1 MNYTKKLIEYVEN
14 SGWVKIERK
23 RKDVAV
29 YQKKV
34 ITDGGENMY
43 QINIPLEKELLDY
56 QESMKEEF

>member
-43 QINIPLEKELLDY
+43 QINI
-56 QESMKEEF
+56 Q

>member
-34 ITDGGENMY
+34 IY
-43 QINIPLEKELLDY
+43 QISQNG
-56 QESMKEEF
+56 SG